1 MELIKTE
8 MIISTRKK
16 LIDAIRK
23 SDNEELLE
31 ELFQYVSHENDL
43 HPPYRL
49 SQDQKTAIDMAREQ
63 YEKGDFLSD
72 EDADKD
78 IESWIGE

>member
-1 MELIKTE
+1 MFIY
-8 MIISTRKK
+8 RKK

-23 SDNEELLE
+23 SDIEELLE

-43 HPPYRL
+43 HPSYRL

-63 YEKGDFLSD
+63 YERAIFVGRRC
-72 EDADKD
+72 DKD
-78 IESWIGE
+78 SESWVGE